1 MTASMAGSA
10 GEFQTLIGESAGLY
24 RSEPSSFVIGFL
36 SQAVAVGFLI
46 AMAGYAGHSP
56 ELRQPVT
63 RKIRDLATL
72 SFLAT
77 PGKPGGHGSGGDQ
90 GPLAPSK
97 GGLPEMSMRLQLA
110 PPAVQPRNPDPKLP
124 EPPSL
129 MALSEVKFPQFPN
142 LGDPLAAVAA
152 PPSNGPGNGG
162 GIGTVCCG
170 GVGSSPGSGFGDAP
184 GGNVFR
190 AGFAGVSEP
199 RVIYDPDP
207 EYTDEARN
215 ARFEG
220 VVLLALLVDAEG
232 HTSNIRV
239 QRSLGM
245 GLDQKAV
252 QTVGKWRFQPATWNG
267 HAVAV
272 LIHVEVSFKLY

>member
-1 MTASMAGSA
+1 MSVSVHGSA
-10 GEFQTLIGESAGLY
+10 REFQTLVGESSGLY
-24 RSEPSSFVIGFL
+24 RSEPSSFLIGFL
-36 SQAVAVGFLI
+36 SQAMAVGFLI
-46 AMAGYAGHSP
+46 AWTSYGSHTP
-56 ELRQPVT
+56 DLRQPVT
-63 RKIRDLATL
+63 REIQDLATL
-72 SFLAT
+72 SFPAT
-77 PGKPGGHGSGGDQ
+77 SSEPGGHGSGGDQ
-90 GPLAPSK
+90 TRLAPSK
-97 GGLPEMSMRLQLA
+97 GGLPEMNLRLQLA
-110 PPAVQPRNPDPKLP
+110 PPAAKPRNPDPTLP

-129 MALSEVKFPQFPN
+129 TALSEVKFPQFPN
-142 LGDPLAAVAA
+142 LGDPLAAFAA
-152 PPSNGPGNGG
+152 PPSNGAGNGG
-162 GIGTVCCG
+162 GIGTACCG
-170 GVGSSPGSGFGDAP
+170 GVGSSPGSGFGETP

-190 AGFAGVSEP
+190 AGFAGVTEP

-220 VVLLALLVDAEG
+220 VVLLALLVDANG

-252 QTVGKWRFQPATWNG
+252 QTVSKWRFQPATLNG

-272 LIHVEVSFKLY
+272 LINVEVSFKLY

>member
-1 MTASMAGSA
+1 MTVSIPGSA
-10 GEFQTLIGESAGLY
+10 REFQTLTGESAGLY

-36 SQAVAVGFLI
+36 SQAIAVEFLI
-46 AMAGYAGHSP
+46 AWAAHASHTP
-56 ELRQPVT
+56 NLQQPVK
-63 RKIRDLATL
+63 REIQDLATL
-72 SFLAT
+72 SFLTT
-77 PGKPGGHGSGGDQ
+77 PSEPGGHGSGGNQ
-90 GPLAPSK
+90 GRIAPSK
-97 GGLPEMSMRLQLA
+97 GDLPEMSMRLQLA
-110 PPAVQPRNPDPKLP
+110 PPEVKPRNPDPKLP

-129 MALSEVKFPQFPN
+129 MALSEVKFPQVPN

-184 GGNVFR
+184 GGNLFR
-190 AGFAGVSEP
+190 AGVAGVTQP

-215 ARFEG
+215 ARFQG
-220 VVLLALLVDAEG
+220 VVLLALLVDADG

-239 QRSLGM
+239 QRS
-245 GLDQKAV
+245 
-252 QTVGKWRFQPATWNG
+252 
-267 HAVAV
+267 
-272 LIHVEVSFKLY
+272 

>member
-1 MTASMAGSA
+1 VTVSIPGSA
-10 GEFQTLIGESAGLY
+10 REFQTLIGESSGLY

-36 SQAVAVGFLI
+36 SQAIGVGFLI
-46 AMAGYAGHSP
+46 AWAACASHTP
-56 ELRQPVT
+56 KIRQPVT
-63 RKIRDLATL
+63 EEIQDLATV
-72 SFLAT
+72 SFLPA
-77 PGKPGGHGSGGDQ
+77 PSEPGGHGSGGDQ
-90 GPLAPSK
+90 GRIAPST
-97 GGLPEMSMRLQLA
+97 GALPEMSMRLQLA
-110 PPAVQPRNPDPKLP
+110 PPAVKPRNPDPKLP

-170 GVGSSPGSGFGDAP
+170 GVGSSAGSGFGDAP
-184 GGNVFR
+184 RGNVFR
-190 AGFAGVSEP
+190 AGVAGVTQP
-199 RVIYDPDP
+199 RAIYDPDP

-215 ARFEG
+215 ARFQG
-220 VVLLALLVDAEG
+220 VVLLALLVDADG

-252 QTVGKWRFQPATWNG
+252 QTVSKWRFQPATLNG

-272 LIHVEVSFKLY
+272 LINVEVSFKLY